1 MDNLLNAI
9 AEERNK
15 QIRNNE
21 YHPKD
26 RYKFNDETI
35 ANLAAFYASKN
46 DLYCL
51 SINQDN
57 SDLELYKKSQLLRRE
72 QLITAGALIVA
83 ELQRL
88 EQLHSDLYCFVKYL

>member
-1 MDNLLNAI
+1 MDKILNAI

-15 QIRNNE
+15 QIENGK
-21 YHPKD
+21 YLLKD
-26 RYKFNDETI
+26 RYEFNDEMI

-57 SDLELYKKSQLLRRE
+57 SDIELSKKSQLARKE
-72 QLITAGALIVA
+72 QLLTAGALIIA

-88 EQLHSDLYCFVKYL
+88 EQLNCDMYCFAKSL

>member
-26 RYKFNDETI
+26 RYKFNDEMI
-35 ANLAAFYASKN
+35 ANLATFYASKN

-51 SINQDN
+51 SINQD
-57 SDLELYKKSQLLRRE
+57 SDIELSQKSQLTRKE
-72 QLITAGALIVA
+72 QLITAGALIIA

-88 EQLHSDLYCFVKYL
+88 EQLNSDLYCFVKYL